1 MGEILISTTLL
12 ICMVLM
18 LQRWTKGKV
27 SMRLRYAL
35 WIVVA
40 LRLVVPGSFG
50 SSSFSV
56 LNLTTGMSD
65 EIMDM
70 AASFQTEQVLKE
82 LVSDVEEK
90 GRESGELG
98 EDTALEKT
106 ANAGA
111 VDLSIVEDGRQTEP
125 AGVSGEQ
132 IIGKKAGI
140 QSIFGVELTRNA
152 WLRVLPVCLW
162 AAGMLIVGGCMLVNQ
177 TRFMR
182 YLRHMRTEVEE
193 QSIPKAWNRRLQVR
207 RMHVYTVTKLPSP
220 CLVGCDIYIEP
231 QLLSDQNRLQHVL
244 AHEYAHAVQWDPL
257 WAVLRS
263 ALCAVYWFYPLIWV
277 AAWAAKRDSE
287 LACDEHA
294 ILFLGESERFAYGR
308 TLLDLLAGSEKKK
321 RAAGA
326 VLIMGSSRQN
336 MKERVSMIAA
346 RRENRKVTA
355 VVTTLTVFLVC
366 GCAFTGAQESKGKRV
381 LLTNQGS
388 LSAGGT
394 EKTEEGSLPQE
405 EVEKRTQESGQP
417 NPVFGQEQREAGA
430 QDSAEKEV
438 FGEEQPVFE
447 ELLASMDDSS
457 LAEAEPVRLEEYW
470 DYIYEGKECPLE
482 DGMWYRLSQE
492 KEPEISFY
500 GLYTEEYGCRGMKI
514 GIGGDVN
521 TFDQLWIPTSFN
533 MDVMILEESET
544 DGMPRSFAFT
554 VCVENNNNG
563 EKWQLYVADRYDT
576 GTIELTSFEERAYLS
591 QREEENLSLHV
602 DQERKKISV
611 IQEEGENLGTIDFA
625 SYYGEEQIDKALW
638 DDRTMGYRLEEE
650 GKRITLV
657 TGIGLQEA
665 DSDKVFFN
673 GISLIGF
680 PVEIGTF
687 GNHSFTLGTPEVDD
701 SVSIKRNL

>member
-1 MGEILISTTLL
+1 MGEILISATLL
-12 ICMVLM
+12 ICMILL

-40 LRLVVPGSFG
+40 LRLVIPGSFG

-56 LNLTTGMSD
+56 LNLTKGMPV
-65 EIMDM
+65 
-70 AASFQTEQVLKE
+70 SFRAEQVLKE
-82 LVSDVEEK
+82 LVNHVEED

-98 EDTALEKT
+98 EDTALEKA
-106 ANAGA
+106 ANAGS
-111 VDLSIVEDGRQTEP
+111 VDLREAEDGRQTES
-125 AGVSGEQ
+125 AGVPGEQ
-132 IIGKKAGI
+132 IIGEKASI
-140 QSIFGVELTRNA
+140 QGIFGVELTGNA
-152 WLRVLPVCLW
+152 WLRLLSTCLW
-162 AAGMLIVGGCMLVNQ
+162 VAGMLIVGGYMLVNQ
-177 TRFMR
+177 MRFMR
-182 YLRHMRTEVEE
+182 YLRRMRTEVEE
-193 QSIPKAWNRRLQVR
+193 QSIPKVWSSRLQVR
-207 RMHVYTVTKLPSP
+207 RMRVYTVTKLPSP
-220 CLVGCDIYIEP
+220 CLVGRDIYIGT
-231 QLLSDQNRLQHVL
+231 QLLSDQNRLRHVL

-263 ALCAVYWFYPLIWV
+263 ALCVVYWFYPLIWV

-321 RAAGA
+321 GAAGA
-326 VLIMGSSRQN
+326 VLIMGSSRQT
-336 MKERVSMIAA
+336 MKERVSMIAV
-346 RRENRKVTA
+346 RKENRKVAA
-355 VVTTLTVFLVC
+355 VVTTLTVLLVC
-366 GCAFTGAQESKGKRV
+366 GCAFTGAQESKGKSI

-388 LSAGGT
+388 LSSGGT

-405 EVEKRTQESGQP
+405 EVEERAQESGQP
-417 NPVFGQEQREAGA
+417 NPVFSEEQREAGVRN
-430 QDSAEKEV
+430 AEKEV
-438 FGEEQPVFE
+438 VGEEQPVFE
-447 ELLASMDDSS
+447 ELLASMDDSR

-482 DGMWYRLSQE
+482 DGMWYRLPQE

-544 DGMPRSFAFT
+544 DGLPRSFAFT
-554 VCVENNNNG
+554 VCVANNSNS

-576 GTIELTSFEERAYLS
+576 GTIELASFEERAYLS

-602 DQERKKISV
+602 DQEGKKISM

-665 DSDKVFFN
+665 DSAKVFFN
-673 GISLIGF
+673 GIPLIGF

-687 GNHSFTLGTPEVDD
+687 GNHSFTLGAPEVDG
-701 SVSIKRNL
+701 SVSRKRNL